1 MLNEKIEKFNEIAD
15 SKGLFFVW
23 QSIGLGVTSITSLVQ
38 LRLHHTG
45 KLCLD
50 IIPTL
55 LLLEEMGY
63 ITIEGDNIQVISV
76 FDNYNDEED
85 FIAYFSEVLVD
96 YLLNEEVISL
106 EALKYNSQKDSFFL
120 TSNGIKYKHASY
132 RNLLLSFG
140 ILKKRDDGSFEFEK
154 KLDAIINIAFS
165 KNKKKTEERLF
176 LELEQQ
182 YQEGLAGELFV
193 MQYEQNRLSKHP
205 KKDKVKQISM
215 IDVAAGFDIISFDNV
230 LSAELNRFI
239 EVKTFKGNPHFHWSV
254 NEIRVS
260 KIRAEHYFLYLVDY
274 NRIREPNYEPIIIQ
288 NPSLFFVDNEN
299 WNITPD
305 SFLYE
310 HV

>member
-106 EALKYNSQKDSFFL
+106 EALKYNSQKDSFFF
-120 TSNGIKYKHASY
+120 NKEWYK
-132 RNLLLSFG
+132 
-140 ILKKRDDGSFEFEK
+140 I
-154 KLDAIINIAFS
+154 
-165 KNKKKTEERLF
+165 
-176 LELEQQ
+176 
-182 YQEGLAGELFV
+182 
-193 MQYEQNRLSKHP
+193 
-205 KKDKVKQISM
+205 
-215 IDVAAGFDIISFDNV
+215 
-230 LSAELNRFI
+230 
-239 EVKTFKGNPHFHWSV
+239 
-254 NEIRVS
+254 
-260 KIRAEHYFLYLVDY
+260 
-274 NRIREPNYEPIIIQ
+274 
-288 NPSLFFVDNEN
+288 
-299 WNITPD
+299 
-305 SFLYE
+305 
-310 HV
+310 